1 LLLAVGEREFLLE
14 GINGNIK
21 MVKKANNI
29 VRIPT
34 SLNGKF
40 FRYWFEFLEPFHKL
54 TDREIDVITSFV
66 KQRYELSK
74 VIKDN
79 EILDKVTMSEDTKK
93 KVREECN
100 ITLPHFQ
107 VIMGKLRK
115 NKVIIDGKINPR
127 FIPNIDEETG
137 TFQLLLLF
145 ELK

>member
-1 LLLAVGEREFLLE
+1 
-14 GINGNIK
+14 
-21 MVKKANNI
+21 M
-29 VRIPT
+29 
-34 SLNGKF
+34 
-40 FRYWFEFLEPFHKL
+40 FLEPFHKL
-54 TDREIDVITSFV
+54 TNREIDVIASFV

-79 EILDKVTMSEDTKK
+79 DILDKVTMSDDIKR
-93 KVREECN
+93 KVREDCN

-115 NKVIIDGKINPR
+115 SKVIIDGKINPR
-127 FIPNIDEETG
+127 FIPNIDNETD

>member
-1 LLLAVGEREFLLE
+1 MKNRVNNVIRIPASLE
-14 GINGNIK
+14 G
-21 MVKKANNI
+21 
-29 VRIPT
+29 
-34 SLNGKF
+34 SF
-40 FRYWFEFLEPFHKL
+40 FKYWFLFLEPFHHL
-54 TDREIDVITSFV
+54 TSREIDVIACFV

-74 VIKDN
+74 VIKDSD
-79 EILDKVTMSEDTKK
+79 ILDKVTMSEDTKK

-137 TFQLLLLF
+137 AFQLLLLF

>member
-1 LLLAVGEREFLLE
+1 
-14 GINGNIK
+14 
-21 MVKKANNI
+21 MKKPNNI
-29 VRIPT
+29 VRIPC
-34 SLNGKF
+34 SLDKSF
-40 FRYWFEFLEPFHKL
+40 FRLWLKFLEPFHKL
-54 TDREIDVITSFV
+54 TDREIDVITSFI

-74 VIKDN
+74 VINDN
-79 EILDKVTMSEDTKK
+79 NILDKVTMSEDTKK

-127 FIPNIDEETG
+127 FIPNIDEEAG